1 MLTTWIVS
9 AALPAAAAAYNM
21 PPFESKSLA
30 AGPAAVQRPLAPSS
44 GHLVG
49 FKKKFYL
56 FVLVSRVDLAV
67 KTTTP
72 NATHKRICN
81 TSVKVL

>member
-9 AALPAAAAAYNM
+9 AALPAAAAYNM

-30 AGPAAVQRPLAPSS
+30 AGAAAVQRPLAPSS

-49 FKKKFYL
+49 FKKKLYL
-56 FVLVSRVDLAV
+56 FVLVSGVDLTV

-72 NATHKRICN
+72 NATHKHICN
-81 TSVKVL
+81 TSVKVYR